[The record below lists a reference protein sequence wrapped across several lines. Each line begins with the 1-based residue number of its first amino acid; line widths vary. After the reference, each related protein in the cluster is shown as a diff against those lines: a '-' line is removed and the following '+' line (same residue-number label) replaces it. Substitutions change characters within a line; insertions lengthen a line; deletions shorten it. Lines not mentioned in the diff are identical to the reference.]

1 MKLSNKYII
10 GCCVIL
16 VLILIAILIYI
27 LTRKNGG
34 TQDYTYTQETLSRP
48 KTRVCV
54 APYSS
59 SSDKRDYVKNL
70 CDLNPDCKGYYGDTN
85 DNYFVA
91 TYKDPSECTED
102 KGGTSFTKYFKKPE
116 YNDIGN
122 ISSKYGC
129 QLKTSNTCDNKVC
142 ADGKYVEKL
151 CNLDPN
157 CVGYYTN
164 TDKTIFVATDYDNTV
179 SNDIFCDD
187 EFKDLNLFNRKS
199 PPPSS
204 RPLPQPTWYYPFSH
218 DIKNY
223 ASGTGVSDA
232 VMGVSG
238 NLSGG
243 TESFSDG
250 GLVLTGSANHNADGA
265 SYVVLPKTSSGETK
279 SFCCWFKSNSNPTYS
294 RIIDIGE
301 TFRIYISDNGKL
313 LFNDRIFINNENINN
328 NKWTFIAINVDKNN
342 MSSWITQSDSK
353 NINFKKQNIQAVSL
367 NNLQGFLGHSFGHL
381 DPEFAG
387 TLKQVRFFADINLTL
402 NEIRRFYQEGFQV
415 KY

>member
-34 TQDYTYTQETLSRP
+34 TQDYTQETLSTP
-48 KTRVCV
+48 KTRVCA

-59 SSDKRDYVKNL
+59 LSDKRDYVKNL
-70 CDLNPDCKGYYGDTN
+70 CDLNPDCKGYYGNETD
-85 DNYFVA
+85 DWFVA
-91 TYKDPSECTED
+91 TDTDPSDCNRD
-102 KGGTSFTKYFKKPE
+102 KDGSGYKNYFKKPD
-116 YNDIGN
+116 YNRSNNESGQ
-122 ISSKYGC
+122 YGC

-142 ADGKYVEKL
+142 ADGKYVENL
-151 CNLDPN
+151 CNLDPY

-199 PPPSS
+199 PPPPSS

-232 VMGVSG
+232 VMGVGG
-238 NLSGG
+238 NHQG
-243 TESFSDG
+243 TASFSDG
-250 GLVLTGSANHNADGA
+250 GLVLTGSHTHNADGA
-265 SYVVLPKTSSGETK
+265 SYVILPKTSSGETK
-279 SFCCWFKSNSNPTYS
+279 SFCCWFKSNSNPRFS
-294 RIIDIGE
+294 RIIDIGD

-313 LFNDRIFINNENINN
+313 LFNDNIFINNENINN

-342 MSSWITQSDSK
+342 MSSWSTQSDSK
-353 NINFKKQNIQAVSL
+353 NIDFIKNNITAVSL
-367 NNLQGFLGHSFGHL
+367 NNLGFLGHSYGPK

-402 NEIRRFYQEGFQV
+402 NEIQRFYQEG
-415 KY
+415 K